1 MPLDPKIVA
10 QYWIAHWDDNT
21 SRHEKELGSWVNDV
35 FYSAMELDADYSLQL
50 IEAIHEADS
59 SQKFTEVFAAGPVED
74 LLAHH
79 GPEVID
85 RIEEKARKDS
95 SFSHVLGGVWQN
107 SMLDSIWDRVKQARS
122 TEGWADAAR

>member
-79 GPEVID
+79 GPEAVSYTHLTLPTIC
-85 RIEEKARKDS
+85 S
-95 SFSHVLGGVWQN
+95 V
-107 SMLDSIWDRVKQARS
+107 
-122 TEGWADAAR
+122 

>member
-1 MPLDPKIVA
+1 M
-10 QYWIAHWDDNT
+10 
-21 SRHEKELGSWVNDV
+21 NDV